1 MKKYLLLL
9 SFLYLTASTSSVF
22 AYDLSDKDWD
32 LVDRRVEMYENQIE
46 QKGESYR
53 QKILRSL
60 DGRIR
65 IFSQRAN
72 TERIVAIN
80 Q

>member
-1 MKKYLLLL
+1 MKKILLLL
-9 SFLYLTASTSSVF
+9 SFFYLIVSASSVF
-22 AYDLSDKDWD
+22 AYELSDKDWD
-32 LVDRRVEMYENQIE
+32 LVDRRVEMYEQQIE

-53 QKILRSL
+53 SKILRSL

-65 IFSQRAN
+65 IFSRRNN

>member
-1 MKKYLLLL
+1 MKKILLLL
-9 SFLYLTASTSSVF
+9 SFFYLIVSASSAF
-22 AYDLSDKDWD
+22 AYELSDKDWD
-32 LVDRRVEMYENQIE
+32 LVDRRVEMYEQQIE

-53 QKILRSL
+53 SKILRSL

-65 IFSQRAN
+65 IFSHRNN